1 MRGDGLK
8 VEHYARIKSDV
19 IILQIV
25 YHRIYHSI
33 FRIFMLKISY
43 KVQPRL
49 KQLNKIIGG
58 RVAIPHEE
66 YLTPN
71 NTRTRSISSTKF
83 KHYRARTLIFK
94 NSFFPRT
101 IPVWNRTP
109 DSVISDLEIEG
120 QIVTTQD

>member
-1 MRGDGLK
+1 MESSREK
-8 VEHYARIKSDV
+8 A
-19 IILQIV
+19 
-25 YHRIYHSI
+25 
-33 FRIFMLKISY
+33 
-43 KVQPRL
+43 RL

-58 RVAIPHEE
+58 RVAIPHED

-71 NTRTRSISSTKF
+71 NTCTRSVSSIKF
-83 KHYRARTLIFK
+83 KHYLIFK
-94 NSFFPRT
+94 NYFFPRT